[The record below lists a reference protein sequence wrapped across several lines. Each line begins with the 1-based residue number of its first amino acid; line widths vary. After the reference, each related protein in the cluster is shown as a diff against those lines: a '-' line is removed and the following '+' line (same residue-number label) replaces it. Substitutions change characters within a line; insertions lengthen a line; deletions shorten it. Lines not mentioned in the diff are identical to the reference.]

1 MDREN
6 KRSGDNVEKLSRT
19 RTAGL
24 IVFLVLIWSLNWPA
38 TKIALS
44 YTPPVLFSGMRTLLG
59 GIVLLFFVVPRWK
72 QIRFKKNWPIY
83 VLSALFN
90 IILYN
95 GLQTVGLNYLPSGLF
110 SAIVYLQPVL
120 VGIFSWIWLGES
132 MFGLK
137 ILGLILGFFGVGII
151 STGGLSG
158 HISTVGILLAL
169 GSAVSWAIGTAY
181 VKKVGGAVDPICLVT
196 FQILFGGLFLTGLG
210 FGVESWSSIVWNVPY
225 MACLLFIS
233 IFVNAMGW
241 LVYFILIGSGEASK
255 VSAYTFLIP
264 LFAILMGTLFM
275 HEPFTLYL
283 LAGMVLIVVSI
294 YFVNRKP
301 KSPVPT
307 LSFLH
312 DE

>member
-1 MDREN
+1 
-6 KRSGDNVEKLSRT
+6 VEKLSRT

-24 IVFLVLIWSLNWPA
+24 IVFLVLVWSLNWPV

-59 GIVLLFFVVPRWK
+59 GIVLLFFAVPRWK
-72 QIRFKKNWPIY
+72 QMRFKQNWPIY

-110 SAIVYLQPVL
+110 SAIVFLQPVL

-132 MFGLK
+132 MYGLK

-158 HISTVGILLAL
+158 HISTVGIVLAL
-169 GSAVSWAIGTAY
+169 GSALSWAIGTAY
-181 VKKVGGAVDPICLVT
+181 VKKVGSAVDSIWLVT
-196 FQILFGGLFLTGLG
+196 FQVMIGGLFLTGVG
-210 FGVESWSSIVWNVPY
+210 SGVESWSSIVWSLPY
-225 MACLLFIS
+225 ITCLLFIS
-233 IFVNAMGW
+233 IFVIAMGW
-241 LVYFILIGSGEASK
+241 LIFFILIGSGEASK
-255 VSAYTFLIP
+255 VASYTFLIP
-264 LFAILMGTLFM
+264 LLAIFMGTLFM
-275 HEPFTLYL
+275 QEPFTLYL
-283 LAGMVLIVVSI
+283 LVGMVLIVVSI

-301 KSPVPT
+301 KSRVPT